1 MKSRLLPI
9 FLTFLVGLPL
19 VPWRTEGASAAT
31 PIIRMEPAAGYGW
44 VIPVIQSAKRSVDLS
59 MYELE
64 DSAIESALIAKAK
77 TGVRVRVLLNL
88 DYTGTKANTP
98 AMQAFAGTKVQ
109 VHWAPANQIFH
120 AKYLVIDGTSGW
132 IGTGNFT
139 PQYYSSSRDVWVLTT
154 TASQVAAMAGTF
166 QHDFSGAVNQLVRGP
181 NIVWSPGSAPT
192 LVSVI
197 NTARHTLWVENEEM
211 KNTTIQSALAAAAHR
226 GVVVHVTMTQS
237 SSWTAALTVLATA
250 GVKVVTHSSS
260 QLYIHAKLICADCSA
275 RGGELF
281 LGSENFST
289 YSLDYNR
296 ELGIITTSPAVVGPV
311 FGALTQ
317 DAASGT
323 PLTVVHPAPGHS
335 LPVISAPTTV
345 SLGDYP
351 TVTVATSAGA
361 TCTLVMTL
369 PSGRVS
375 AASGLGTATADGAGH
390 ASWTWHISTRTGPG
404 TGSWT
409 ATCPTGTVTRNLVIQ

>member
-88 DYTGTKANTP
+88 DYTGTRANTP